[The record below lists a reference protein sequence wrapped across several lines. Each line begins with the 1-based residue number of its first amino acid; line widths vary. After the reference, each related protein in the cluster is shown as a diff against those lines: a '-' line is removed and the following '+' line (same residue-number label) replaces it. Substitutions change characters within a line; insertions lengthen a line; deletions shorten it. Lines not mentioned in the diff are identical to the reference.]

1 MLEKSP
7 GFKTYL
13 FEFRGYG
20 RWLSLQGAVH
30 HSPPGCGGTSSKPSQ
45 RKAVLQL
52 QPGAPSE
59 PLSPTQAQPDRGPQ
73 ASEDGSDDFSETAT
87 HSRAWDRVGPSS
99 PPGMGSMPSWG
110 RRAESQSIMRT
121 TAAVPS
127 RGVRPQLCPAMCKP
141 SSHAEIHPRPRLG
154 QDVHFNPRFSA
165 SGITPEAS

>member
-45 RKAVLQL
+45 RRLCFSSSRGL
-52 QPGAPSE
+52 PESHCP
-59 PLSPTQAQPDRGPQ
+59 PHRPNLTGPQ

-110 RRAESQSIMRT
+110 RRAKSQSIMRT

-127 RGVRPQLCPAMCKP
+127 RGARPQLCPAMCKP